1 MDTWKYLRMLTAVFL
16 GCFHNMSHNYSI
28 IITNIALLLP
38 YEKYMT
44 ATSTG
49 RSSTAYWPLS
59 WSICIG
65 LYRNCR
71 QVQQR
76 ATRIIAGILLI
87 NISAL
92 TLLVGWQEGHPA
104 CKKWGDGGGGYWLV
118 QMKWLPA
125 GWSVCLPLL
134 IFPWRTHSPSRLA
147 WSESWRPPGAQ
158 SAFIEWTGWTLTVT
172 MVMRIAP

>member
-1 MDTWKYLRMLTAVFL
+1 MLTAVFL

-118 QMKWLPA
+118 RMEWRPA
-125 GWSVCLPLL
+125 GRSVFLSLL
-134 IFPWRTHSPSRLA
+134 IFPCTIKSRSSLLA
-147 WSESWRPPGAQ
+147 PAHLGGPGKRAIRRLWCVVA
-158 SAFIEWTGWTLTVT
+158 SFPRFT
-172 MVMRIAP
+172 